1 MNPDD
6 NDPFLQVQADIL
18 ATLNTTR
25 PLFSSYQRIRSLATK
40 PNNPELLQ
48 AREELESTLH
58 ELSTDLEDLVDSVR
72 VVENDPYRYGIE
84 LDEVERRRRL
94 VEDVGRE
101 IEGMREELQK
111 TVASNAATAGREAG
125 GGGGGALPNPSD
137 FDHLLDED
145 RDEDY
150 YAELE
155 HQRQLEMMQEQDQQ
169 LDGVF
174 RTVGNL
180 RQQADDMGRELEEQA
195 EILKD
200 VDTLADRVG
209 GKLQSGVRRVGHI
222 IRRNEDT
229 MSSCC
234 IAILIMVLILLLIL
248 VIVL

>member
-1 MNPDD
+1 MTSND

-25 PLFSSYQRIRSLATK
+25 PLFSSYQRIRSLATS

-101 IEGMREELQK
+101 IGDMREELQK
-111 TVASNAATAGREAG
+111 TVAANKYATRRNRQGQAG
-125 GGGGGALPNPSD
+125 GGGDGRGGGGEALPNPSD
-137 FDHLLDED
+137 FDNLLGGEEED

-150 YAELE
+150 YAEME
-155 HQRQLEMMQEQDQQ
+155 HQRQMEMMHEQDEQ

-195 EILKD
+195 EVLKD

-209 GKLQSGVRRVGHI
+209 GKLQNGVKRVGHI
-222 IRRNEDT
+222 IRRNEG
-229 MSSCC
+229 CQ
-234 IAILIMVLILLLIL
+234 AAVLQF
-248 VIVL
+248 